1 MMLDHEVKAP
11 IQQALQAAG
20 LWDAVNEAESQF
32 LDVGH
37 PYAHLVLD
45 DASKYEQLQE
55 TMRLFKVND
64 EKDLEYIIR
73 SKWEIADVT
82 FRGPYYDTQG
92 NLYASSDIGVTL
104 RSKSRVHGLRVAVS
118 HMASRALQEMT
129 GAAENDYEKHKQDM
143 VDAVRQF
150 IQILLSGK
158 GRDNSWDPLWQRTD
172 LQLNAD
178 GISWLKSQM
187 ARGLAS

>member
-1 MMLDHEVKAP
+1 
-11 IQQALQAAG
+11 
-20 LWDAVNEAESQF
+20 
-32 LDVGH
+32 
-37 PYAHLVLD
+37 
-45 DASKYEQLQE
+45 
-55 TMRLFKVND
+55 
-64 EKDLEYIIR
+64 
-73 SKWEIADVT
+73 
-82 FRGPYYDTQG
+82 
-92 NLYASSDIGVTL
+92 
-104 RSKSRVHGLRVAVS
+104 
-118 HMASRALQEMT
+118 
-129 GAAENDYEKHKQDM
+129 M